1 MLSLLIGKI
10 KKSLNKRREEAVMPT
25 VHTRACTELG
35 ELVKYAFSES
45 AYVSMIILFLN
56 PPIV

>member
-10 KKSLNKRREEAVMPT
+10 EKSLKRREEAVMPT
-25 VHTRACTELG
+25 VHTRACTEMG

-45 AYVSMIILFLN
+45 AYVSLIILFLN